1 MQVRRKNLRCD
12 FDTVKKV
19 FSRKPGPWVIKG
31 HLNNARCR
39 LRLALIALLLF
50 TSAHR
55 LPAPIIETPD
65 NPTPA
70 PEQASKLKWK
80 RSARPKSR
88 TTGSDNTSAQA
99 PASLGPGR
107 FAGNWFGTISHQIW
121 GDIKVPLVI
130 NANGSSVKMTAGE
143 RPATVNGETITWK
156 AGLFNEIT
164 WTLTPQKDGTTALV
178 TSKSVVGGNSTATF
192 TRTQS
197 PVASAPPTK
206 PAASTAASPP
216 PADLP
221 TAKPVPDK
229 PGFVYSPFD
238 PNGKLL
244 LDVRDK
250 AHGATVRDLSTGRR
264 FIVP

>member
-1 MQVRRKNLRCD
+1 MTRLLKSQGVRAAWRIVL
-12 FDTVKKV
+12 VA
-19 FSRKPGPWVIKG
+19 I
-31 HLNNARCR
+31 
-39 LRLALIALLLF
+39 LLEL
-50 TSAHR
+50 SAHR
-55 LPAPIIETPD
+55 LPAPIIEAPE

-70 PEQASKLKWK
+70 PEQASKPKWK
-80 RSARPKSR
+80 PRAKAK
-88 TTGSDNTSAQA
+88 TSGGDKESTKA
-99 PASLGPGR
+99 PIAPGPGR
-107 FAGNWFGTISHQIW
+107 FAGNWFGTISQGIW
-121 GDIKVPLVI
+121 GDVKVPLVI

-143 RPATVNGETITWK
+143 RPATVNGDTITWK
-156 AGLFNEIT
+156 SGLFNEIT

-178 TSKSVVGGNSTATF
+178 TSKSGLGVNGTATF
-192 TRTQS
+192 SRTQS

-206 PAASTAASPP
+206 PAATTAVSPP

>member
-1 MQVRRKNLRCD
+1 VQVRRKNLRCD

-19 FSRKPGPWVIKG
+19 FSRKPGSWMIKG
-31 HLNNARCR
+31 HLNDARYQ
-39 LRLALIALLLF
+39 LHLALIALLLF
-50 TSAHR
+50 ISAHR
-55 LPAPIIETPD
+55 LPAPIIEAPE

-88 TTGSDNTSAQA
+88 TTGSDNASAQA

-107 FAGNWFGTISHQIW
+107 FAGNWFGTISLGMW
-121 GDIKVPLVI
+121 GDVKGPLVI

-143 RPATVNGETITWK
+143 RPATVNGDKITWK
-156 AGLFNEIT
+156 SGLFNEIT

-178 TSKSVVGGNSTATF
+178 TAKSGLGVNGTATF
-192 TRTQS
+192 SRTQS

-206 PAASTAASPP
+206 PAATTAVSPP
-216 PADLP
+216 PVDVP

-238 PNGKLL
+238 PNGKII

-250 AHGATVRDLSTGRR
+250 AHGATVRELSSGRR

>member
-1 MQVRRKNLRCD
+1 MTPVPSRRDLLGRNLLHLEAHWRRVSIIAVLVM
-12 FDTVKKV
+12 FITVDR
-19 FSRKPGPWVIKG
+19 S
-31 HLNNARCR
+31 
-39 LRLALIALLLF
+39 
-50 TSAHR
+50 
-55 LPAPIIETPD
+55 PAPIVETPD

-70 PEQASKLKWK
+70 PEQASKPKWK
-80 RSARPKSR
+80 PRAK
-88 TTGSDNTSAQA
+88 TKTYGGDKEFTKA
-99 PASLGPGR
+99 PTAPGPGR
-107 FAGNWFGTISHQIW
+107 FAGNWFGTISQGIW
-121 GDIKVPLVI
+121 GDVKVPLVI
-130 NANGSSVKMTAGE
+130 NANGSSVKMAAGE
-143 RPATVNGETITWK
+143 RPATVNGDTITWK
-156 AGLFNEIT
+156 SGLFNEIT

-178 TSKSVVGGNSTATF
+178 TSKSGLGVNGTATF
-192 TRTQS
+192 SRTQS
-197 PVASAPPTK
+197 PVASAPLTK
-206 PAASTAASPP
+206 PAATTAVSPP